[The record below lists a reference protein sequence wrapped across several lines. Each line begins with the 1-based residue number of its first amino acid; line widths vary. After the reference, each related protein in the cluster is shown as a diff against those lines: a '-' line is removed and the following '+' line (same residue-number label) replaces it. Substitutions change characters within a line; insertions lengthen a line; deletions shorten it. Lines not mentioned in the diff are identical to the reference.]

1 MEYNDL
7 SIVIVTYQSESKIFD
22 CLNSIPKNIPV
33 FIIEN
38 SNNQEF
44 KKKFKMIIKTQV
56 AY

>member
-33 FIIEN
+33 FVIEN
-38 SNNQEF
+38 SSNQEF
-44 KKKFKMIIKTQV
+44 KKKNSK
-56 AY
+56 